1 MRCQPL
7 RRALWLSEGVTLV
20 NQIKEYIFG
29 PCLSAEG
36 NALAPP
42 CGNRKVLKEYLSKYW
57 LTSFCGFFALCVSY
71 YSRDLIG
78 HDYLYL
84 ATKQAVSP
92 LFWNMLFVLGALL
105 ILVSSL
111 CDILKIQSIARASSK
126 SATRLFN
133 MAADV
138 GALMFGVFVGMFV
151 VALSGGSISIW
162 GMLGHSVLASI
173 LLAYSLFLNVFVWW
187 FALCSESDN
196 YKPAYLVYIESK
208 PVLKL
213 FFTLVSLLVLALLV
227 VGVKPHA

>member
-1 MRCQPL
+1 L
-7 RRALWLSEGVTLV
+7 KGVISV

-29 PCLSAEG
+29 PCLGSEG
-36 NALAPP
+36 SALAPP
-42 CGNRKVLKEYLSKYW
+42 CGSLEIFKKYLSKYW

-84 ATKQAVSP
+84 AAKQAVSP
-92 LFWNMLFVLGALL
+92 LFWNMLFVLGAIL

-111 CDILKIQSIARASSK
+111 CDMLKIKSVAKAFSASS
-126 SATRLFN
+126 TRLFN

-138 GALMFGVFVGMFV
+138 GALMFGVLVGMFV

-213 FFTLVSLLVLALLV
+213 CFTLVSLIVLAVLV
-227 VGVKPHA
+227 VNTEPHT